1 MGGLLQNVKR
11 SCTLTPQS
19 MWDIL
24 VNSNILESL
33 MDCLKNIDYCPLQ
46 WTSAVFAF
54 LASTLRFGDNG
65 IPVGLWGTINQ
76 SGTAH

>member
-1 MGGLLQNVKR
+1 
-11 SCTLTPQS
+11 
-19 MWDIL
+19 
-24 VNSNILESL
+24 